1 LKIKEESKTNDKKA
15 ELSEIELLRR
25 QLATLQEKFERKEE
39 DEFIASF
46 NDVQNR
52 GKKRASRSNHQA
64 KEKKVTKITNK
75 PSENTVQEGC
85 K

>member
-1 LKIKEESKTNDKKA
+1 MKIKEESKTNDKKA

-25 QLATLQEKFERKEE
+25 QLATLQEKFDRKEE

-52 GKKRASRSNHQA
+52 GKKRASRSNHQS
-64 KEKKVTKITNK
+64 KEKKVTKK
-75 PSENTVQEGC
+75 PSEKTMQEGC